1 MIVICYTIIQRKYP
15 NIKFFFKRM
24 LETLQFIKIR
34 QTPVEF
40 NIFTIVNYL
49 SKVMSHQIED
59 LEQRRE
65 IEEIWD
71 LIVN

>member
-1 MIVICYTIIQRKYP
+1 MIVICYTVIRRKYP
-15 NIKFFFKRM
+15 KVKFSFKRM
-24 LETLQFIKIR
+24 AESLQFIKLR
-34 QTPVEF
+34 QIPVEF

-49 SKVMSHQIED
+49 SRVMSHQIED

-65 IEEIWD
+65 VEEIWE